1 MAYWGEIGR
10 GSHSHAH
17 ASSSDA
23 AVHGLQRAVS
33 QDDGT
38 VHLSEEFDV
47 THVFELI
54 SRHGG
59 ERIRLFGLEY
69 GVRLLL
75 KHPDG
80 TQICPER
87 ATTLL
92 PSGYCGTHRRE
103 TVLLTIEGT
112 STALEVA
119 VPVFCAEVLEDPQAY
134 RDQVHARWDETAF
147 VFVDN
152 SNIFFNAQYIDG
164 NAQPDL
170 AVRISI
176 PELCDVVRFGRRP
189 KEQSVVGSSS
199 GSGTHSP
206 VWQAEY
212 EKEGFSVHLEERR
225 GGGEQMVDDALHAQ
239 AMAAL
244 DKDFGKG
251 RLSQT
256 LVLLSG
262 DGNVNYGRTSFPG
275 VVKKAMSINADLE
288 ARGRAPLWKVEII
301 AWERGLSGMLKNLR
315 QAHPGYISI
324 RLLNRYRDYVTYRE
338 SVGSKDKGKGAR
350 SKGKGK
356 GRGAGSYG
364 YCGSHSNYD
373 GSRGRQIALCHFVS
387 TPAGCT
393 NQMCAFRHPEGYHG
407 ETGSQAKGKGKWKG
421 KTSGHGHSPNGHYGG
436 KGHQLFGKG
445 KGRGSYHTTGKG
457 KKGTIG
463 GYRHGFGR
471 GRDQG

>member
-176 PELCDVVRFGRRP
+176 PELCDAVRFGRRP

-225 GGGEQMVDDALHAQ
+225 GGGEQMVDDA
-239 AMAAL
+239 
-244 DKDFGKG
+244 
-251 RLSQT
+251 
-256 LVLLSG
+256 
-262 DGNVNYGRTSFPG
+262 
-275 VVKKAMSINADLE
+275 
-288 ARGRAPLWKVEII
+288 
-301 AWERGLSGMLKNLR
+301 
-315 QAHPGYISI
+315 
-324 RLLNRYRDYVTYRE
+324 
-338 SVGSKDKGKGAR
+338 
-350 SKGKGK
+350 
-356 GRGAGSYG
+356 
-364 YCGSHSNYD
+364 
-373 GSRGRQIALCHFVS
+373 
-387 TPAGCT
+387 
-393 NQMCAFRHPEGYHG
+393 
-407 ETGSQAKGKGKWKG
+407 
-421 KTSGHGHSPNGHYGG
+421 
-436 KGHQLFGKG
+436 
-445 KGRGSYHTTGKG
+445 
-457 KKGTIG
+457 
-463 GYRHGFGR
+463 
-471 GRDQG
+471 